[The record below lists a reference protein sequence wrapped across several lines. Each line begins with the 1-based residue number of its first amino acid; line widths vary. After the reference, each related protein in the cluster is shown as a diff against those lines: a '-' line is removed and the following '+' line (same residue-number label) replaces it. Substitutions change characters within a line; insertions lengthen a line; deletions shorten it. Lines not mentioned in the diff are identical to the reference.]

1 MIMKKLPRR
10 IVIATLVLMVAPTH
24 IRGKG
29 NSPLRVDILRETI
42 LGVAAG
48 TLFPVC
54 PALVG
59 LQNESVFAH
68 NALFLLVQNVPVPL

>member
-1 MIMKKLPRR
+1 MKELPWR
-10 IVIATLVLMVAPTH
+10 IVIATLMLMVAPAH

-29 NSPLRVDILRETI
+29 NPPLRVDILRETF

-54 PALVG
+54 PALVW
-59 LQNESVFAH
+59 LQYESVFAH
-68 NALFLLVQNVPVPL
+68 NSLFLLVRNVPVTL